1 MSSQRSQ
8 RYIETI
14 DELNKRISKAEFD
27 STQMRAERTN
37 LLDEINEYQKK
48 IVSLEEKLVA
58 EVNHVRESS
67 DQQSGK
73 LLAKL
78 EADLERKV
86 RSEKALEEKLAESKA
101 RHEKFEGKEKLFLLF
116 FLELI
121 CNVLFSGSQSAGRSA
136 A

>member
-101 RHEKFEGKEKLFLLF
+101 RHEKFEGKVDCFAIFLKL
-116 FLELI
+116 I
-121 CNVLFSGSQSAGRSA
+121 VDVLFSGSQPAGRSA